1 MFVDLWMMLYEVLC
15 YDLCDNVCL
24 VDLQWVKEL
33 IVLMMYNGYDKGF
46 LLYCYVCKV
55 DGKDYFY
62 VFKGQYCYFVVGVVI
77 KVGKDFGRILI
88 VVLDFCEVKWLKMV
102 IDGYLSNVLKV
113 FMLFDFVM
121 LIVELCDV
129 YKMDVKVIC
138 GYLNILE

>member
-1 MFVDLWMMLYEVLC
+1 M
-15 YDLCDNVCL
+15 
-24 VDLQWVKEL
+24 
-33 IVLMMYNGYDKGF
+33 
-46 LLYCYVCKV
+46 
-55 DGKDYFY
+55 
-62 VFKGQYCYFVVGVVI
+62 VGVVI